1 MNQQDDQWICRN
13 FGSSLAASLET
24 LVHRRNLARLS
35 LLYVIMNVHLNWLN
49 WIYFLILEKYLLV
62 ILIKLH
68 DFSVTIQKCHND
80 VYVNSFFPCTAR
92 FWNFFAIK
100 CFPLIYDLNSFKSRI
115 KRHLSVVGSIYADFM
130 YALIFLCFFFLQLI
144 V

>member
-62 ILIKLH
+62 ILINCMIFLSLFKNVTMMSMLTVFFLARL
-68 DFSVTIQKCHND
+68 DFGI
-80 VYVNSFFPCTAR
+80 
-92 FWNFFAIK
+92 FFAIK